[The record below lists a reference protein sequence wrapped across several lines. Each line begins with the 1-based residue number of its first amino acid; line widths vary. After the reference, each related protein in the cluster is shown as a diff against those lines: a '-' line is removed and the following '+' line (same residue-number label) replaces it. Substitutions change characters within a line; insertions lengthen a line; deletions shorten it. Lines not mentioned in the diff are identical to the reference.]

1 MRSNTASE
9 GCDPA
14 GAFSPAGR
22 YTRRPLTGHVVLGI
36 LAAVALLA
44 LAVFTAVS

>member
-14 GAFSPAGR
+14 GAFSPAAR
-22 YTRRPLTGHVVLGI
+22 YIPRPLTGRSVLGI
-36 LAAVALLA
+36 FAAVALA
-44 LAVFTAVS
+44 AAAIASAVL